1 MKYISRFIFY
11 NLMNWKIVGNFPKDL
26 KKFIIIGAP
35 HSSNWDFLLG
45 ALVKFITGV
54 PINYIGK
61 DTLFKPPHG
70 FLFRKLGGTPVDR
83 SKSTNMVE
91 AIINVF
97 NSKEQFI
104 LAISPEGTREKVDK
118 WKTGFYHIA
127 KGANVPIIFNVF
139 NFDKKEYIVSEPY
152 YLTGN
157 MEKDFLFF
165 HNYYKD
171 MKGKFPDQ
179 FEPNFHKNI

>member
-104 LAISPEGTREKVDK
+104 LAISPEGTRKR
-118 WKTGFYHIA
+118 
-127 KGANVPIIFNVF
+127 
-139 NFDKKEYIVSEPY
+139 
-152 YLTGN
+152 
-157 MEKDFLFF
+157 
-165 HNYYKD
+165 
-171 MKGKFPDQ
+171 
-179 FEPNFHKNI
+179 